1 MKKNFDFEE
10 IPQTI
15 QSQYSASP
23 HLISTVD
30 IFTKV
35 LPHTDIET
43 FYKEIFNIDTA
54 RGIGLDIWGRI
65 IGVGR
70 LLEVEKND
78 NYFSFR
84 GSGQSGFN
92 NQAFYY
98 KGVTNVHKMPD
109 GAYRQYLLLTKA
121 FANIS
126 DATAPSINYILSQLF
141 KDKVAYVL
149 PIGIMKIRFVF
160 EFNLSALEK
169 SIFNLGLLNRG
180 AGVGYEY
187 YAIDRENT
195 FGFNGSGL
203 NTFNNGVFEVNKII
217 KIQ

>member
-1 MKKNFDFEE
+1 MKKNFNFEE

-15 QSQYSASP
+15 QSQYSASSN
-23 HLISTVD
+23 LISTVD
-30 IFTKV
+30 IFTKI
-35 LPHTDIET
+35 LPHSDIEM
-43 FYKEIFNIDTA
+43 FYNEIFNIDTA
-54 RGIGLDIWGRI
+54 KGIGLDIWGRI
-65 IGVGR
+65 IGVDR
-70 LLEVEKND
+70 LIKVEKED
-78 NYFSFR
+78 DYFSFQ
-84 GSGQSGFN
+84 GTFQSGFN
-92 NQAFYY
+92 NQSFYY

-109 GAYRQYLLLTKA
+109 SAYRQYLLLTKA

-126 DATAPSINYILSQLF
+126 DSTAPSLNYVLSQLF
-141 KDKVAYVL
+141 KDKIAYVL
-149 PIGIMKIRFVF
+149 PMGIMKIRFVF